1 MQELPPKVA
10 HVVLLSDQKTF
21 LEDSLGLRWEVEISS
36 VNGSLSFQ
44 QGWNAFALDHDLQ
57 VGNFLVFNYIP
68 GSHFTVK
75 IYDNSGCELKFFETL
90 HPNKRKRDHTDGRCH
105 AIVKSS
111 MSKSGSDTCAGSDAE
126 ISKHLNE
133 VNGMKKPLIITEN
146 ASNHDDNNER
156 SKRMCKTEFSEE
168 MSYMMNREYGD
179 KQGGN
184 RAHILDLFS
193 LELFKK
199 APPSDKDL
207 STNVTSGHPFPTV
220 PENPE
225 QNEEI
230 FSGISNRATKNCQ
243 TADASGKTRLSCI
256 LLCVFLCVVC

>member
-10 HVVLLSDQKTF
+10 RIVLLSDQKTF
-21 LEDSLGLRWEVEISS
+21 LEDSMGLRWEVEISS

-57 VGNFLVFNYIP
+57 VGDFLVFNYIL

-75 IYDNSGCELKFFETL
+75 IYGNSGCELKFFETL

-126 ISKHLNE
+126 ISKRFNE
-133 VNGMKKPLIITEN
+133 VNGMKQALIITEN

-156 SKRMCKTEFSEE
+156 SKRICKTEFSEE

-184 RAHILDLFS
+184 RAHILDLFN
-193 LELFKK
+193 LEMFNK
-199 APPSDKDL
+199 APPSYKDL

-230 FSGISNRATKNCQ
+230 FSGISNRETKNCQ
-243 TADASGKTRLSCI
+243 TADASGKTRLSYI